1 MTQSTTIVRLSR
13 SIECDGRR
21 VDSVAFDGAPGS
33 EALPINERS
42 GEYELDAL
50 ELLSV
55 MARRTNL
62 SRPALEQMQPVDFM
76 AVTLAMFLPRRSAQ
90 VHSLADRRKAKGA

>member
-13 SIECDGRR
+13 SIDCDGRR
-21 VDSVAFDGAPGS
+21 VDSIAFDGAPGS
-33 EALPINERS
+33 EAMPINECN
-42 GEYELDAL
+42 GEYEIDAL

-62 SRPALEQMQPVDFM
+62 SRPAIEQLTPIDFM
-76 AVTLAMFLPRRSAQ
+76 ALTLAMFLPRRSAQ
-90 VHSLADRRKAKGA
+90 VHSLTERRKAKGA